1 MEASIDRRDGVLW
14 VRVSGR
20 FAGDEATEF
29 AEAIRAAV
37 GDDDRAVILDC
48 EQLSFAGGT
57 GIRALIMTA
66 KHLMQ
71 RDTAF
76 LLCAPSNALR
86 AALHVSAIDRIAPIH
101 RTAAEALASLD
112 R

>member
-1 MEASIDRRDGVLW
+1 MEMSTERIDGVLW

-20 FAGDEATEF
+20 FAGGDATEL
-29 AEAIRAAV
+29 AEMIAAAID
-37 GDDDRAVILDC
+37 DDDRAVILDC
-48 EQLSFAGGT
+48 EQLSHVGGM
-57 GIRALIMTA
+57 GFRAVTMTA

-86 AALHVSAIDRIAPIH
+86 AALHVSAIDRIVPIH
-101 RTAAEALASLD
+101 PTRADALASLV